1 MVQRK
6 TCQATESYNNL
17 QPETRFGQEH
27 LKSLGPEMMM
37 MKKRTKPKRKVID
50 SSVSQSGTPQSTPK
64 KHDVVVVKGTGMSP
78 NYMKGTSSSEARKEN
93 KSRLNLTKNQK
104 NQTGPKH
111 DSRHGVIKEKSIK
124 KPSSRMVR
132 GLTKAPSFKRCSQR
146 ATCSSTLK
154 DSKFPEYLMLHD
166 DDEVGGT
173 SVLKVCPYTYCSLNG
188 HLHKQYPPLKSFIS
202 ARRRSLKSQK
212 SVKMEASKED
222 VVEMYVE
229 EKKECDVDVDTQIS
243 EALSEGAP
251 WSETDS
257 DDYSDT
263 KEMVKFSETDME
275 ETFVADYVKELQE
288 TYEADDYYSEKA
300 EMVKTSEGEHGTESG
315 QSDLE
320 ESLVNDSVKETFSEV
335 NDDSDSEE
343 MVRFLEGD
351 HDLEETLLD
360 DSVKEIQENSEV
372 IDAGEETLKDNKAE
386 DSNEESQDQT
396 EETTKVPYNRKQKP
410 CKQEESDATI
420 SWTITK
426 GKKPVAET
434 EDLRDFNPREPNY
447 LPLAPDA
454 DTEKVDLKH
463 QDIDERKNSEDW
475 MFDYALQRA
484 VTKLS
489 SARKKKV
496 ALLVEAFETVK
507 PVMPHGRE
515 PPPVMSYGRHLQT
528 CN

>member
-27 LKSLGPEMMM
+27 VKSLGPEMMM

-50 SSVSQSGTPQSTPK
+50 SPVSQSGKLQSTPK
-64 KHDVVVVKGTGMSP
+64 KHDLVVKGTGMSP

-93 KSRLNLTKNQK
+93 KSRLNQK
-104 NQTGPKH
+104 NQTTGLKH

-154 DSKFPEYLMLHD
+154 DSKFPDYLMLHD
-166 DDEVGGT
+166 DEAVSGT

-202 ARRRSLKSQK
+202 SRRRSLKSQK
-212 SVKMEASKED
+212 KASKEN

-229 EKKECDVDVDTQIS
+229 EKKEYEVDVDVGTQIS

-251 WSETDS
+251 YSETDS
-257 DDYSDT
+257 DGY
-263 KEMVKFSETDME
+263 FGME
-275 ETFVADYVKELQE
+275 ETH
-288 TYEADDYYSEKA
+288 EADDHYSGSA
-300 EMVKTSEGEHGTESG
+300 DEMVKTSEGEHGTESR
-315 QSDLE
+315 QSDFE
-320 ESLVNDSVKETFSEV
+320 ESLVDDTVKETSCEV
-335 NDDSDSEE
+335 NDDSDCED

-351 HDLEETLLD
+351 DDLEETLLD
-360 DSVKEIQENSEV
+360 DSVKDIQENSEA
-372 IDAGEETLKDNKAE
+372 DEAGEETLNDNKAE
-386 DSNEESQDQT
+386 DHKEELQGQT
-396 EETTKVPYNRKQKP
+396 EETKKAPYNRKQKP
-410 CKQEESDATI
+410 SNQEESDVTM
-420 SWTITK
+420 SWTIMK
-426 GKKPVAET
+426 GKKPLAET
-434 EDLRDFNPREPNY
+434 EDLKEFNPREPNY
-447 LPLAPDA
+447 LPLVEDA

-463 QDIDERKNSEDW
+463 KDIDERRNSEDW

-489 SARKKKV
+489 SARKRKV

-507 PVMPHGRE
+507 PVVPHGRE
-515 PPPVMSYGRHLQT
+515 PAPVMSYGRHLQT

>member
-6 TCQATESYNNL
+6 TCQATESYNL

-27 LKSLGPEMMM
+27 IKNLGPEMMM
-37 MKKRTKPKRKVID
+37 MKKRTKPKRKLVD
-50 SSVSQSGTPQSTPK
+50 SPVSKSGKPQSTPK
-64 KHDVVVVKGTGMSP
+64 KHDLVVVKGTCMSP

-93 KSRLNLTKNQK
+93 KSRLNQK
-104 NQTGPKH
+104 NQTGLKH
-111 DSRHGVIKEKSIK
+111 DSRHGVNN
-124 KPSSRMVR
+124 KPSSRIVR
-132 GLTKAPSFKRCSQR
+132 GLTKAPSFKRCAQR

-154 DSKFPEYLMLHD
+154 DSKFPEYLMLHHGGTD
-166 DDEVGGT
+166 DDEVSGT

-212 SVKMEASKED
+212 IVKMEASKED
-222 VVEMYVE
+222 VVEMMYVE
-229 EKKECDVDVDTQIS
+229 TIEVDVGTQIS

-251 WSETDS
+251 RSETDS
-257 DDYSDT
+257 DDYSDA
-263 KEMVKFSETDME
+263 KEMVKFSESDME
-275 ETFVADYVKELQE
+275 ETFVGDSEIQE

-300 EMVKTSEGEHGTESG
+300 EMVKTSEGEHGTESR

-320 ESLVNDSVKETFSEV
+320 ESLVNDSVKEIQETSCEV
-335 NDDSDSEE
+335 NDDSDSAE
-343 MVRFLEGD
+343 MVRFSEGD
-351 HDLEETLLD
+351 HDLEVTLLD
-360 DSVKEIQENSEV
+360 DSVKEIQENSETD
-372 IDAGEETLKDNKAE
+372 DAGEDTLKDNKAE
-386 DSNEESQDQT
+386 DHKEELQDQI
-396 EETTKVPYNRKQKP
+396 EETTKAPYNRKQKP
-410 CKQEESDATI
+410 CNQEEESDATM
-420 SWTITK
+420 SWTIMK
-426 GKKPVAET
+426 SKKPVAET
-434 EDLRDFNPREPNY
+434 EDLRGFNPREPNY
-447 LPLAPDA
+447 LPLVADA

-489 SARKKKV
+489 SAERKKKV

-515 PPPVMSYGRHLQT
+515 TAPVMSYGRHLQT

>member
-27 LKSLGPEMMM
+27 LKSLGPEMMT

-50 SSVSQSGTPQSTPK
+50 SPASQSGTPQSTPK
-64 KHDVVVVKGTGMSP
+64 KHDLVVAKGTGMSP
-78 NYMKGTSSSEARKEN
+78 NYMKGTSSSEARKLN
-93 KSRLNLTKNQK
+93 KSRLNNLTRIQK
-104 NQTGPKH
+104 NQIGSKH
-111 DSRHGVIKEKSIK
+111 DSRHGVNN

-154 DSKFPEYLMLHD
+154 DSKFPDYLMLHD
-166 DDEVGGT
+166 DEAVSGT

-202 ARRRSLKSQK
+202 SRRRSLKSQK
-212 SVKMEASKED
+212 KACKED

-229 EKKECDVDVDTQIS
+229 EKKEYEVEVGTQIS

-251 WSETDS
+251 RSETDS
-257 DDYSDT
+257 DDYFDT
-263 KEMVKFSETDME
+263 KEMVKLSESDME
-275 ETFVADYVKELQE
+275 ETFVAESVKEMQE

-300 EMVKTSEGEHGTESG
+300 EMVKTSEAESG

-320 ESLVNDSVKETFSEV
+320 ESLVNDSVKDTFSEV
-335 NDDSDSEE
+335 NDESDSEE

-360 DSVKEIQENSEV
+360 ESVKEIQENSEV

-386 DSNEESQDQT
+386 DHKAELQDQT
-396 EETTKVPYNRKQKP
+396 EETTKVPYKRKQKP
-410 CKQEESDATI
+410 CNQEESDATI

-434 EDLRDFNPREPNY
+434 EDLKDFNPREPNY
-447 LPLAPDA
+447 LPLVPDA
-454 DTEKVDLKH
+454 DAEKVDLKH
-463 QDIDERKNSEDW
+463 QDIDERRNSEDW

-507 PVMPHGRE
+507 PVMPHGR
-515 PPPVMSYGRHLQT
+515 SYGRHLQT